1 MATVLLVEDDPAAR
15 QGLELALRRL
25 GYGVRAAET
34 GEAALR
40 DFPDA
45 AADVVVLDVMLPGLD
60 GFEVCRRLR
69 RGSDVPVIMLT
80 ARGDDL
86 DIVGG
91 LEAGA
96 DDYVVK
102 PVEPRVLD
110 ARIRAVIR
118 RTARAGSPAETYG
131 ELVIDRGSLIVRR
144 AGRDISL
151 TPTELRLLLVLSG
164 SPRQVF
170 SREQLLDLVWEH
182 DYLGD
187 SRLVDACVQRLR
199 AKIEADTSAAA
210 LHPDG
215 SRVRVPVRA
224 GVTERGGC
232 PVRRRLIVAFIVV
245 ALLAALASSVVP
257 HLDRGFS
264 SSRLAGRRADRR
276 DQPGCRTWCH
286 SVPGSRH
293 PTRCLY
299 RPGLLRG
306 GSLVCCWRSS
316 PLWPFAASRPVLLP
330 VRRLARAAQ
339 RMSGGD
345 LSVRIQPRGR
355 DELAQLVTSFN
366 GMASALE
373 DKVGELERMEARA
386 RQFAGD
392 VSHEL
397 RTPLTA
403 MTAVVGILAR
413 APGTDRGRR
422 DGRAAGPA
430 GGAAPQPAGRRPHRD
445 LPLRCRHRAAGHR

>member
-15 QGLELALRRL
+15 EGLGLALRRL
-25 GYGVRAAET
+25 GYQVRAAET

-45 AADVVVLDVMLPGLD
+45 AADVVVLDLMLPGLD

-69 RGSDVPVIMLT
+69 RDGDVPVIMLT

-118 RTARAGSPAETYG
+118 RTARAGSPTETYG
-131 ELVIDRGSLIVRR
+131 ELMINRGSLIVRR
-144 AGRDISL
+144 DGADVSL

-199 AKIEADTSAAA
+199 AKIEAGTAQ
-210 LHPDG
+210 P
-215 SRVRVPVRA
+215 RYIQTV
-224 GVTERGGC
+224 
-232 PVRRRLIVAFIVV
+232 
-245 ALLAALASSVVP
+245 
-257 HLDRGFS
+257 RGF
-264 SSRLAGRRADRR
+264 G
-276 DQPGCRTWCH
+276 
-286 SVPGSRH
+286 
-293 PTRCLY
+293 Y
-299 RPGLLRG
+299 RFG
-306 GSLVCCWRSS
+306 
-316 PLWPFAASRPVLLP
+316 PV
-330 VRRLARAAQ
+330 
-339 RMSGGD
+339 
-345 LSVRIQPRGR
+345 
-355 DELAQLVTSFN
+355 
-366 GMASALE
+366 
-373 DKVGELERMEARA
+373 
-386 RQFAGD
+386 
-392 VSHEL
+392 
-397 RTPLTA
+397 
-403 MTAVVGILAR
+403 
-413 APGTDRGRR
+413 
-422 DGRAAGPA
+422 
-430 GGAAPQPAGRRPHRD
+430 
-445 LPLRCRHRAAGHR
+445 